1 MNINVSRMTKCA
13 AVSDGVNGK
22 LGFEFRK
29 KDMFRAVV
37 VMRECRGEYELQS
50 NLLGGEGR
58 VCGTH

>member
-1 MNINVSRMTKCA
+1 MTKCA

-50 NLLGGEGR
+50 NLLGGE
-58 VCGTH
+58 VLKENT